1 MIFGK
6 ERLRTLSLGF
16 LILVRLPSI
25 AMGAEH
31 EGPRVHITNIDRTV
45 HKNWLGIP
53 RVVDC
58 TVQWEVY
65 VRAEEGWSP
74 APITLF
80 DSFRAVCEPEAG
92 KDVRRVSDEI
102 TGNFWMFKDLK
113 VDETYDFAVEGY
125 KLRKKTA
132 ISDTAR
138 FTTGREFRAA
148 VPGIASRWHL
158 WIPFNGR
165 IPMAFF
171 GRGYVFDGA
180 TKPGKIAFHLIWN
193 FLIIGGLIW
202 IFYARRH
209 LSLHRIFPMGG
220 GLALGASFDT
230 VYDKGISKEF
240 VRIIRAWRDLVEKA
254 NDHMRNALCEDCPST
269 VREIE
274 RVNIDFWRKEG
285 AERVKDLLKRT
296 NKPAL
301 IQYPAVRIIRA
312 GLENHELGGYRWL
325 EVSKEVDRAIENR
338 ASSEQEKLRRNSLLD
353 WLWNLGTL
361 SPLIGLFGT
370 ATGISHAFATLTM
383 LRADITQ
390 TTLVRR
396 LATGIFEALWTTI
409 EGLFVGIILMLLYY
423 YYQNKLNWIYS
434 KWEEIYVHI
443 SERL

>member
-1 MIFGK
+1 MLFVRG
-6 ERLRTLSLGF
+6 RL
-16 LILVRLPSI
+16 LILVLGLSI
-25 AMGAEH
+25 CHAFGALATDAEDPPH
-31 EGPRVHITNIDRTV
+31 RVHITNIDRTL

-53 RVVDC
+53 RRVDC
-58 TVQWEVY
+58 TIQWEAY
-65 VRAEEGWSP
+65 TRALEGWAP

-80 DSFRAVCEPEAG
+80 DSYRALCLPEGTGA
-92 KDVRRVSDEI
+92 DLVSGEVS
-102 TGNFWMFKDLK
+102 GNFWTFTDLR
-113 VDETYDFAVEGY
+113 VGEAYEFVIEGY
-125 KLRKKTA
+125 QGGMRSAT
-132 ISDTAR
+132 SDTAR
-138 FTTGREFRAA
+138 MTTGREFRASQ
-148 VPGIASRWHL
+148 PGAASRWHL

-202 IFYARRH
+202 FFFSRRH
-209 LSLHRIFPMGG
+209 LSLHGIFPMSGK
-220 GLALGASFDT
+220 LALGVSFDK
-230 VYDKGISKEF
+230 VYDRGILDEF
-240 VRIIRAWRDLVEKA
+240 ATIIHDWRELVEKA
-254 NDHMRNALCEDCPST
+254 NDHMRDALCEDCPAS
-269 VREIE
+269 VKEME

-285 AERVKDLLKRT
+285 AARVKTLLEKT
-296 NKPAL
+296 NKPEL
-301 IQYPAVRIIRA
+301 IKYPAVRIIRA